1 VRERGRERRWGGAAG
16 LGQAGPLSEEEKGGE
31 GNGPRVDRFGFV
43 FFLFFFSN
51 LFQIFFSNFLNQ
63 IFYIFFTTLFIT
75 IFRGFSQTFLNNF
88 SNTF

>member
-43 FFLFFFSN
+43 FFFSF
-51 LFQIFFSNFLNQ
+51 FQIFFKS
-63 IFYIFFTTLFIT
+63 FF
-75 IFRGFSQTFLNNF
+75 QTF
-88 SNTF
+88 